1 MLPENLWQM
10 AVWWGPG
17 VLIVLALGYGALR
30 LAHYWIEKNMEAKR
44 HQMESVFGIARQ
56 YVEQFLSTE
65 RQQADALSR
74 LAASIEQRD
83 SRDSFEH
90 QEMLIAI
97 KAMHRDMET
106 LGCATGPRRAPANS
120 APGAPLYE
128 RR

>member
-10 AVWWGPG
+10 ATWWGPG
-17 VLIVLALGYGALR
+17 VLIVLALGYGSLR

-44 HQMESVFGIARQ
+44 HQMESLFGIARQ
-56 YVEQFLSTE
+56 YVEQFLTTE

-74 LAASIEQRD
+74 LAASVEQRD

-97 KAMHRDMET
+97 KAMHRDLESIAGA
-106 LGCATGPRRAPANS
+106 GCRTGQNS
-120 APGAPLYE
+120 
-128 RR
+128 

>member
-1 MLPENLWQM
+1 MLPETLWQM

-30 LAHYWIEKNMEAKR
+30 LAHYWIEKNMEVKR

-74 LAASIEQRD
+74 LAASVEQSD

-97 KAMHRDMET
+97 KAMHRDLET
-106 LGCATGPRRAPANS
+106 LAGAERRADP
-120 APGAPLYE
+120 
-128 RR
+128 